1 MKKIFSELKGFVIF
15 SPQLLAKYLQD
26 HHLSG
31 TNILKYFVE
40 NEHGDEITRSGIAI
54 PVIGVEEDYYAF
66 LLSMNNEKI
75 LNDEELEVE
84 SKGWIFQTA
93 NNELKIVGIGY
104 LKDTASIND
113 ENSITLS
120 LENGWYSLKIRG
132 GNKNGERLFELNM
145 QKHDLHPAFSGDVT
159 TEYYYE

>member
-15 SPQLLAKYLQD
+15 SPQLLTQYLQD
-26 HHLSG
+26 HQLSG

-40 NEHGDEITRSGIAI
+40 NEHGDEITKSGIAI
-54 PVIGVEEDYYAF
+54 PIIGVEEDYYAF
-66 LLSMNNEKI
+66 RVSVNDEKI
-75 LNDEELEVE
+75 LNDEEVEVE

-93 NNELKIVGIGY
+93 NNEVKIVGIGY
-104 LKDTASIND
+104 LKDIAAISE
-113 ENSITLS
+113 ENSVTLS

-145 QKHDLHPAFSGDVT
+145 QKQDMHPAFSGDIT
-159 TEYYYE
+159 TEYYYG

>member
-15 SPQLLAKYLQD
+15 SPQLLAQYLQD

-40 NEHGDEITRSGIAI
+40 NEHGDEITKSGIAI
-54 PVIGVEEDYYAF
+54 PIIGVEEDYYVF
-66 LLSMNNEKI
+66 QVSVNDEKI
-75 LNDEELEVE
+75 LNDEEVEVE

-93 NNELKIVGIGY
+93 NNEVKIVGIGY
-104 LKDTASIND
+104 LKDIAAISE
-113 ENSITLS
+113 ENSVTLS

-132 GNKNGERLFELNM
+132 GNKNGERVFELNM
-145 QKHDLHPAFSGDVT
+145 QKQDMHPAFTGDVT
-159 TEYYYE
+159 TEYYYG